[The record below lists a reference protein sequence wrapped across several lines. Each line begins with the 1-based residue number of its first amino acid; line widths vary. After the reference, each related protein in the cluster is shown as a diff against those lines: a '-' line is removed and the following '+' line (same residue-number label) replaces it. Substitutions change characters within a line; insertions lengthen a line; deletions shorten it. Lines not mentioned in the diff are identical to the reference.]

1 MLPDGSRFDQNLT
14 EMTNGRLGLKS
25 AEVAQYQ
32 QEEAVREYLAASSI
46 PWSPG
51 YQ

>member
-1 MLPDGSRFDQNLT
+1 MKAVIKSLFRKAGFEISR
-14 EMTNGRLGLKS
+14 S
-25 AEVAQYQ
+25 AQYQ
-32 QEEAVREYLAASSI
+32 QEEAVQEYLAASSI